1 MIHISP
7 YAKEHAARKHHERSE
22 TVGYVILSGIV
33 ILIAAITLGVA
44 REMRKSAD
52 PEAVR
57 AGQLAMI
64 ASLVIAPLFLL
75 VFTVVESFH
84 SVRAGYVGVI
94 YQFGNIVGQT
104 EAGLVTTW
112 PWQNVQEANVQVQR
126 AQFSDLEAFTA
137 ETQDVFIVAT
147 MNYRVDP
154 VSIQELYRGV
164 GPNYFEKLIP
174 TRVNQLFKDETVKY
188 RAVSI
193 APNRERIRR
202 SVRERLATEL
212 AQYSIQVEDLLIDN
226 IKFSPEFTQAIEDK
240 QIATQ
245 QAQAAQNRVREAKF
259 KAQQVIEQAQGEAKA
274 FLIKNKTLTP
284 LVVQQNAID
293 KLNPNI
299 EVLILPSGSNFL
311 LPAGLLTGKRA
322 GP

>member
-1 MIHISP
+1 M
-7 YAKEHAARKHHERSE
+7 
-22 TVGYVILSGIV
+22 GYVIFTGIV
-33 ILIAAITLGVA
+33 LVIGAIALGVA
-44 REMRKSAD
+44 REMRKSED

-57 AGQLAMI
+57 AGKIILT
-64 ASLVIAPLFLL
+64 ASLVIVPLFILL
-75 VFTVVESFH
+75 FTVVESFH

-126 AQFSDLEAFTA
+126 AQFSDLDAFSA

-147 MNYRVDP
+147 INYRVDP
-154 VSIQELYRGV
+154 ATVQELYRGV
-164 GPNYFEKLIP
+164 GPNYFEKLVP

-188 RAVSI
+188 RAVNI
-193 APNRERIRR
+193 APNREKIRR
-202 SVRERLATEL
+202 EVRERLAKEL
-212 AQYSIQVEDLLIDN
+212 AKYSIQVEDLLVDD

-259 KAQQVIEQAQGEAKA
+259 KARQVIEQAQGEAKA
-274 FLIKNKTLTP
+274 FSLKNRTLTP
-284 LVVQQNAID
+284 LIVQQNAID
-293 KLNPNI
+293 KLNPNV
-299 EVLILPSGSNFL
+299 EVIILPSGSNFL
-311 LPAGLLTGKRA
+311 LPAGLLARRSP

>member
-1 MIHISP
+1 M
-7 YAKEHAARKHHERSE
+7 
-22 TVGYVILSGIV
+22 GYVILCGIV
-33 ILIAAITLGVA
+33 LVIAAITLGVA
-44 REMRKSAD
+44 RQMRSSED

-57 AGQLAMI
+57 AGQIAVLAT
-64 ASLVIAPLFLL
+64 LVIAPLFLV

-126 AQFSDLEAFTA
+126 AQFSDLDAFSA
-137 ETQDVFIVAT
+137 ETQDVFIVT
-147 MNYRVDP
+147 TINYRVDP
-154 VSIQELYRGV
+154 VAIQDLYRTV
-164 GPNYFEKLIP
+164 GANYFEKLVP

-188 RAVSI
+188 RTVEI
-193 APNRERIRR
+193 APNREKIRR
-202 SVRERLATEL
+202 AVRVSLSTEL
-212 AQYSIQVEDLLIDN
+212 ARYSIEVEDLLIDD
-226 IKFSPEFTQAIEDK
+226 IKFSPEFTKAIEDK

-245 QAQAAQNRVREAKF
+245 QAQAAQNRVREARF
-259 KAQQVIEQAQGEAKA
+259 KAQQVIEQAQGEARA
-274 FLIKNKTLTP
+274 YRVKNRTLTP
-284 LVVQQNAID
+284 LVVQQNAIE
-293 KLNPNI
+293 KLNPNV

-311 LPAGLLTGKRA
+311 LPAGLLAGRSGA

>member
-1 MIHISP
+1 M
-7 YAKEHAARKHHERSE
+7 
-22 TVGYVILSGIV
+22 GYVIFTGMVLV
-33 ILIAAITLGVA
+33 IGAIALGVA
-44 REMRKSAD
+44 RQMRASED

-57 AGQLAMI
+57 AGQVTQI
-64 ASLVIAPLFLL
+64 ATLVIVPLFII

-84 SVRAGYVGVI
+84 SVRAGYVGVV

-126 AQFSDLEAFTA
+126 AQFSDLEAFSA

-147 MNYRVDP
+147 INYRVDP
-154 VSIQELYRGV
+154 VSIQDLYRGV

-193 APNRERIRR
+193 APNREKIRR

-212 AQYSIQVEDLLIDN
+212 AKYSIQVEDLLVDN

-259 KAQQVIEQAQGEAKA
+259 KAQQVIEQAQGEARA
-274 FLIKNKTLTP
+274 FRIKNRTLTP

-311 LPAGLLTGKRA
+311 LPAGLLTRGTP

>member
-1 MIHISP
+1 M
-7 YAKEHAARKHHERSE
+7 
-22 TVGYVILSGIV
+22 GYVILSGIV
-33 ILIAAITLGVA
+33 LLFAAIVLGVA
-44 REMRKSAD
+44 RELRRSED
-52 PEAVR
+52 PESAR
-57 AGQLAMI
+57 AGYVAIVATLI
-64 ASLVIAPLFLL
+64 IAPLFLV

-84 SVRAGYVGVI
+84 SVRAGYVGVV

-126 AQFSDLEAFTA
+126 AQFADLEAFSA

-147 MNYRVDP
+147 INYRVDP
-154 VSIQELYRGV
+154 DTIQDLYRGV
-164 GPNYFEKLIP
+164 GANYFEKLVP

-188 RAVSI
+188 RAVNI
-193 APNRERIRR
+193 APNREKIRR
-202 SVRERLATEL
+202 SVRGRLATEL
-212 AQYSIQVEDLLIDN
+212 ARYSIRVEDLLIDN

-274 FLIKNKTLTP
+274 FLIKNRTLTP

-299 EVLILPSGSNFL
+299 EVVILPSGSNFL
-311 LPAGLLTGKRA
+311 LPAGLLTRRSTT
-322 GP
+322 P

>member
-1 MIHISP
+1 
-7 YAKEHAARKHHERSE
+7 
-22 TVGYVILSGIV
+22 VGYVIFTGIV
-33 ILIAAITLGVA
+33 LVIGAIALGVA
-44 REMRKSAD
+44 REMRKSED

-57 AGQLAMI
+57 AGKIILT
-64 ASLVIAPLFLL
+64 ASLVIVPLFIL

-112 PWQNVQEANVQVQR
+112 PWQNVQEANVLVQR
-126 AQFSDLEAFTA
+126 AQFSDLDAFSA

-147 MNYRVDP
+147 INYRVDP
-154 VSIQELYRGV
+154 ATIQELYRGV
-164 GPNYFEKLIP
+164 GPNYFEKLVP

-188 RAVSI
+188 RAVNI
-193 APNRERIRR
+193 APNREKIRR
-202 SVRERLATEL
+202 EVRQRLAEEL
-212 AQYSIQVEDLLIDN
+212 AKYSIQVEDLLVDD

-259 KAQQVIEQAQGEAKA
+259 KARQVIEQAQGEAKA
-274 FLIKNKTLTP
+274 FSLKNRTLTP
-284 LVVQQNAID
+284 LIVQQNAID
-293 KLNPNI
+293 KLNPNV
-299 EVLILPSGSNFL
+299 EVIILPSGSNFL
-311 LPAGLLTGKRA
+311 LPAGLLARRSP

>member
-1 MIHISP
+1 M
-7 YAKEHAARKHHERSE
+7 
-22 TVGYVILSGIV
+22 GYVILCGIV
-33 ILIAAITLGVA
+33 LVIAAITLGVA
-44 REMRKSAD
+44 RQMRSSED

-57 AGQLAMI
+57 AGQIAVLAT
-64 ASLVIAPLFLL
+64 LVVAPLFLV

-126 AQFSDLEAFTA
+126 AQFSDLDAFSA
-137 ETQDVFIVAT
+137 ETQDVFIVT
-147 MNYRVDP
+147 TINYRVDP
-154 VSIQELYRGV
+154 VAIQDSYRTV
-164 GPNYFEKLIP
+164 GANYFEKLVP

-188 RAVSI
+188 RTVEI
-193 APNRERIRR
+193 APNREKIRR
-202 SVRERLATEL
+202 AVRVSLSTEL
-212 AQYSIQVEDLLIDN
+212 ARYSIEVEDLLIDD
-226 IKFSPEFTQAIEDK
+226 IKFSPEFTKAIEDK

-245 QAQAAQNRVREAKF
+245 QAQAAQNRVREARF
-259 KAQQVIEQAQGEAKA
+259 KAQQVIEQAQGEARA
-274 FLIKNKTLTP
+274 YRVKNRTLTP
-284 LVVQQNAID
+284 LVVQQNAIE
-293 KLNPNI
+293 KLNPNV

-311 LPAGLLTGKRA
+311 LPAGLLAGKSGG

>member
-1 MIHISP
+1 MGYMILT
-7 YAKEHAARKHHERSE
+7 A
-22 TVGYVILSGIV
+22 IV
-33 ILIAAITLGVA
+33 LLIGAIALGVA
-44 REMRKSAD
+44 RQMRASDD
-52 PEAVR
+52 PEAARTGHVLR
-57 AGQLAMI
+57 I
-64 ASLVIAPLFLL
+64 ATFVIVPLFVIA
-75 VFTVVESFH
+75 FTIVQSFH
-84 SVRAGYVGVI
+84 SVRAGYVGVV

-112 PWQNVQEANVQVQR
+112 PWQNVDEANVQVQR
-126 AQFSDLEAFTA
+126 AQFSNLEAFSA
-137 ETQDVFIVAT
+137 ETQDVFIIAT
-147 MNYRVDP
+147 INYRVDP
-154 VSIQELYRGV
+154 VSIQDLYRGV
-164 GPNYFEKLIP
+164 GPNYFDKLVP

-188 RAVSI
+188 RAVQI

-202 SVRERLATEL
+202 AVRERLATEL
-212 AQYSIQVEDLLIDN
+212 AKYSIHVEDLLVDN

-259 KAQQVIEQAQGEAKA
+259 KAQQVIEQAQGEARA
-274 FLIKNKTLTP
+274 FRIKNKTLTP

-299 EVLILPSGSNFL
+299 EVLILPSSSNFL
-311 LPAGLLTGKRA
+311 LPSSLLSGKP

>member
-1 MIHISP
+1 M
-7 YAKEHAARKHHERSE
+7 
-22 TVGYVILSGIV
+22 GYLIFSGIV
-33 ILIAAITLGVA
+33 LVIAAIALGVA
-44 REMRKSAD
+44 RVMRTSED
-52 PEAVR
+52 PEAVK
-57 AGQLAMI
+57 AGQIMLV
-64 ASLVIAPLFLL
+64 ASLVIAPLFIV

-126 AQFSDLEAFTA
+126 AQFADLEAFTS

-154 VSIQELYRGV
+154 VAIQDLYREV
-164 GPNYFEKLIP
+164 GPNYFDKLIP
-174 TRVNQLFKDETVKY
+174 TRVNQLFKDEAVKY
-188 RAVSI
+188 RAVNI
-193 APNRERIRR
+193 APNREKIRR
-202 SVRERLATEL
+202 EVRERLAKEL
-212 AQYSIQVEDLLIDN
+212 AKYSIEVEDLLVDN

-274 FLIKNKTLTP
+274 FSIKNRTLTP
-284 LVVQQNAID
+284 LIVQQNAID

-299 EVLILPSGSNFL
+299 EVVILPSGSNFL
-311 LPAGLLTGKRA
+311 LPAGLLSGRSS
-322 GP
+322 P

>member
-1 MIHISP
+1 
-7 YAKEHAARKHHERSE
+7 
-22 TVGYVILSGIV
+22 VGYVILSGIV
-33 ILIAAITLGVA
+33 LLFAAIVLGVA
-44 REMRKSAD
+44 RSLRKSED
-52 PEAVR
+52 PESVR
-57 AGQLAMI
+57 AAYIAMV
-64 ASLVIAPLFLL
+64 ATLVIAPLFLV

-84 SVRAGYVGVI
+84 TVRAGYVGVV

-126 AQFSDLEAFTA
+126 AQFADLEAFSA

-147 MNYRVDP
+147 INYRVDP
-154 VSIQELYRGV
+154 STIQDLYRSV
-164 GPNYFEKLIP
+164 GPNYFEKLVP

-188 RAVSI
+188 QAVRI
-193 APNRERIRR
+193 APNREKIRR
-202 SVRERLATEL
+202 SVRERLAKEL
-212 AQYSIQVEDLLIDN
+212 GQYSIQVEDLLIDN

-259 KAQQVIEQAQGEAKA
+259 KAQQLIEQAQGEAKA
-274 FLIKNKTLTP
+274 FLIKNRTLTP

-299 EVLILPSGSNFL
+299 EVLILPSNSNFL
-311 LPAGLLTGKRA
+311 LPSQLLAGRGGTR
-322 GP
+322 

>member
-1 MIHISP
+1 M
-7 YAKEHAARKHHERSE
+7 
-22 TVGYVILSGIV
+22 GYVILSGIV
-33 ILIAAITLGVA
+33 LLFAAIVLGVA
-44 REMRKSAD
+44 RELRRSED
-52 PEAVR
+52 PESAR
-57 AGQLAMI
+57 AGYI
-64 ASLVIAPLFLL
+64 AFVATLVIAPLFLF

-84 SVRAGYVGVI
+84 AVRAGYVGVV

-104 EAGLVTTW
+104 EAGFVTTW
-112 PWQNVQEANVQVQR
+112 PWQNVEEANVQVQR
-126 AQFSDLEAFTA
+126 AQFPDLEAFTS

-154 VSIQELYRGV
+154 ANIQNLYREV
-164 GPNYFEKLIP
+164 GANYFEKLIP

-188 RAVSI
+188 RAVNI

-212 AQYSIQVEDLLIDN
+212 AKYSIQVEDLLVDN

-274 FLIKNKTLTP
+274 FLIKNRTLTP

-311 LPAGLLTGKRA
+311 LPAGLLAGRTG
-322 GP
+322 P

>member
-1 MIHISP
+1 
-7 YAKEHAARKHHERSE
+7 
-22 TVGYVILSGIV
+22 VGYVIFTGIV
-33 ILIAAITLGVA
+33 LAIAAIAIGVA
-44 REMRKSAD
+44 RGMRKSED

-57 AGQLAMI
+57 AGQIILV
-64 ASLVIAPLFLL
+64 ASLVIAPLF
-75 VFTVVESFH
+75 VVAFTVVESFH

-126 AQFSDLEAFTA
+126 AQFSDLEAFTS

-154 VSIQELYRGV
+154 ASIQDLYRGV
-164 GPNYFEKLIP
+164 GANYFEKLIP

-188 RAVSI
+188 NAVNI
-193 APNRERIRR
+193 APNREKIRR
-202 SVRERLATEL
+202 QVRERLAKEL
-212 AQYSIQVEDLLIDN
+212 AQYSIHVEDLLIDN

-259 KAQQVIEQAQGEAKA
+259 KAQQLIEQAQGEAKA
-274 FLIKNKTLTP
+274 FALKNRTLTP
-284 LVVQQNAID
+284 LIVQQNAID

-299 EVLILPSGSNFL
+299 EVVILPSGSNFL
-311 LPAGLLTGKRA
+311 LPAGLLARRSSN
-322 GP
+322 P